1 MLNPRK
7 SFLPHKGGDT
17 TYSIE
22 YPNEHTTMLTT
33 LEDLVPEILAR
44 AAGTPRLIVA
54 IAGPPGSGK
63 STASA
68 SLCAAINLREADAA
82 VVVPMDGFHLDN
94 AILDALDLRKR
105 KGSPPTFDVAGFEVL
120 LRRLRETREDV
131 VIPLFDRK
139 LDLARAG
146 AGIVKADQR
155 ILLVEGNY
163 LLLNQPPWDRLA
175 PLFDLTIFLDVD
187 RLELENR
194 LVQRWLAHG
203 HNVGSAQARAL
214 SNDMPNAELVLE
226 ESRAADY
233 TVKN

>member
-1 MLNPRK
+1 MLIK
-7 SFLPHKGGDT
+7 
-17 TYSIE
+17 
-22 YPNEHTTMLTT
+22 

-44 AAGTPRLIVA
+44 AAGIPRLIVA
-54 IAGPPGSGK
+54 IAGPPGAGK
-63 STASA
+63 STAAA
-68 SLCAAINLREADAA
+68 SLCAAINMQDEAAA

-94 AILDALDLRKR
+94 AILDAMDLRKR
-105 KGSPPTFDVAGFEVL
+105 KGSPPTFDCAGFEVL

-155 ILLVEGNY
+155 VLLVEGNY
-163 LLLNQPPWDRLA
+163 LLLDQPPWNRLA
-175 PLFDLTIFLDVD
+175 PLFDVTIFLDVD

-194 LVQRWLAHG
+194 LVHRWLTHG
-203 HNVGSAQARAL
+203 YNVGSAQARAL

-233 TVKN
+233 TVQN

>member
-1 MLNPRK
+1 
-7 SFLPHKGGDT
+7 
-17 TYSIE
+17 
-22 YPNEHTTMLTT
+22 MLTT

-44 AAGTPRLIVA
+44 AAETSRLIVA

-63 STASA
+63 STVSA
-68 SLCAAINLREADAA
+68 SLCAAINLQEPDAA

-94 AILDALDLRKR
+94 AILDAMDLRKR
-105 KGSPPTFDVAGFEVL
+105 KGSPATFDVAGFEVL

-131 VIPLFDRK
+131 VIPLFERK

-163 LLLNQPPWDRLA
+163 LLLDQSPWDRLA
-175 PLFDLTIFLDVD
+175 PYFDLTLFLDVD

-203 HNVGSAQARAL
+203 HNVGSAQKRAW
-214 SNDMPNAELVLE
+214 SNDIPNAELVLE
-226 ESRAADY
+226 KSRPADY
-233 TVKN
+233 VVRN

>member
-1 MLNPRK
+1 ML
-7 SFLPHKGGDT
+7 
-17 TYSIE
+17 I
-22 YPNEHTTMLTT
+22 T
-33 LEDLVPEILAR
+33 LDDLVSELLAR
-44 AAGTPRLIVA
+44 AARTPRLIVA
-54 IAGPPGSGK
+54 IAGAPGAGK

-68 SLCAAINLREADAA
+68 TLSAAINAREPDAS

-94 AILDALDLRKR
+94 AILDAMNLRKR
-105 KGSPPTFDVAGFEVL
+105 KGSPPTFDCAGFEVL
-120 LRRLRETREDV
+120 LKRLRNINEDV

-146 AGIVKADQR
+146 AGIVKAGQR

-163 LLLNQPPWDRLA
+163 LLLNQSPWDRLA
-175 PLFDLTIFLDVD
+175 ALFDVTVFLEVD

-214 SNDMPNAELVLE
+214 SNDMPNAELVVE
-226 ESRAADY
+226 ESRAADF
-233 TVKN
+233 TVRN